1 MQISMENKVRDGC
14 WTFCAVSEEV
24 EADCGGKVDCQSV
37 EVDKAAGVCKGTVT
51 Q

>member
-1 MQISMENKVRDGC
+1 MENKVRGGR
-14 WTFCAVSEEV
+14 WTFRAVSEEV
-24 EADCGGKVDCQSV
+24 EGDCGGKVDCQSV